1 MTVNSP
7 SFHRDAFFSVFH
19 DPFQL
24 SCDFSVMT
32 KREKT
37 LRDRPFPL
45 FLGGGG
51 GGVILKKQRKRKKIA
66 RLTYVLTMTRKS
78 DK

>member
-51 GGVILKKQRKRKKIA
+51 RGGDFEETKEKKKNCPAYLRPYNDA
-66 RLTYVLTMTRKS
+66 
-78 DK
+78 